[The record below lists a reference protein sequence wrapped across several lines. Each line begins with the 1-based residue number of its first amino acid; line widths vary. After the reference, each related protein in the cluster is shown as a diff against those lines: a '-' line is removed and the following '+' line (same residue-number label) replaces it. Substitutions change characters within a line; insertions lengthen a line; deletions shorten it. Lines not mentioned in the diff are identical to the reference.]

1 MTGVAGS
8 RKEVPA
14 ATAHCAG
21 GQRVAAAGA
30 RWRRRTREKAT
41 RRNGSIKRSGPGDGA
56 AGPPAGGR
64 KRARPCPS
72 GRPEFDFGG
81 SRCDGGE
88 QAGGDAGPRRGRN
101 RTGGPCG
108 SLPVPCEVADAED
121 LEAAAQRDS
130 AERGGSPGRREGR
143 GAPAQVPRPP
153 RPAGGAWL
161 RSHHAGASRRG
172 RQRDTLLKTQ
182 GTGGWTPCTG
192 VRKTPATPRQGALRE
207 GVGGRRRQEE
217 QGEVAAR
224 GMPAKTT
231 DGWGGGEGDEGS
243 EGACLRPPMLQLL

>member
-1 MTGVAGS
+1 MILEVPVATEGS
-8 RKEVPA
+8 RQGE
-14 ATAHCAG
+14 T
-21 GQRVAAAGA
+21 
-30 RWRRRTREKAT
+30 
-41 RRNGSIKRSGPGDGA
+41 
-56 AGPPAGGR
+56 
-64 KRARPCPS
+64 RAR
-72 GRPEFDFGG
+72 GV
-81 SRCDGGE
+81 GE
-88 QAGGDAGPRRGRN
+88 TGP
-101 RTGGPCG
+101 GGPCG

-130 AERGGSPGRREGR
+130 AERGGGPGRREGR
-143 GAPAQVPRPP
+143 GAPARGPRPP

-161 RSHHAGASRRG
+161 RSRHVGASRRG